1 VKVVVAVGG
10 ASGSIYAKRLLD
22 ALVPLQSSVEVG
34 LVFTQ
39 SGNEVWNH
47 EIGEAP
53 IFVGDPQGVPE
64 PSREGVVQAKP
75 GRPHAIYPF
84 KKYGLRDFRAPFASG
99 SAGWDAMV
107 VIPCSTGGLA
117 RIAHGI
123 SDDLVGRAAD
133 VMMKERRKLVLVV
146 RETPLS
152 AIHLENMLTVTRA
165 GAVVLPA
172 SPSFYSKPETLDS
185 LLDTVVGRVLDQ
197 LGLPNKLMPRWGEG
211 ASK

>member
-1 VKVVVAVGG
+1 VKLVVAIGG
-10 ASGSIYAKRLLD
+10 ASGSVYAKRLLD
-22 ALVPLQSSVEVG
+22 ALVPLASTVEVG

-39 SGNEVWNH
+39 AGNEVWNH
-47 EIGEAP
+47 EIGE
-53 IFVGDPQGVPE
+53 VP
-64 PSREGVVQAKP
+64 A
-75 GRPHAIYPF
+75 YPF

-152 AIHLENMLTVTRA
+152 AIHIENMLAVTRA

-197 LGLPNKLMPRWGEG
+197 LGLANRLMPRWGEG
-211 ASK
+211 SEKGAGKT

>member
-1 VKVVVAVGG
+1 VKLVVAIGG
-10 ASGSIYAKRLLD
+10 ASGSVYAKRLLD
-22 ALVPLQSSVEVG
+22 TLAPMAPALEVG
-34 LVFTQ
+34 LVFTGA
-39 SGNEVWNH
+39 GNEVWAH
-47 EIGEAP
+47 EIG
-53 IFVGDPQGVPE
+53 DVP
-64 PSREGVVQAKP
+64 P
-75 GRPHAIYPF
+75 YPF

-133 VMMKERRKLVLVV
+133 VMLKERRKLVLVV

-152 AIHLENMLTVTRA
+152 AIHLENMLAATRA

-172 SPSFYSKPETLDS
+172 SPSFYSKPSTMDAV
-185 LLDTVVGRVLDQ
+185 LDTVVGRVLDQ
-197 LGLPNKLMPRWGEG
+197 LGLANKLMPRWGEG
-211 ASK
+211 QGKGDDK

>member
-1 VKVVVAVGG
+1 VKLVVAVGG

-22 ALVPLQSSVEVG
+22 TLAAQTSADMEVG
-34 LVFTQ
+34 LVFSS
-39 SGNEVWNH
+39 SGAEVWKH
-47 EIGEAP
+47 EL
-53 IFVGDPQGVPE
+53 GDVP
-64 PSREGVVQAKP
+64 A
-75 GRPHAIYPF
+75 YPF
-84 KKYGLRDFRAPFASG
+84 KRYGLRDFHAPFASG

-123 SDDLVGRAAD
+123 SDNLIGRAAD
-133 VMMKERRKLVLVV
+133 VMLKERRRLVLVV

-152 AIHLENMLTVTRA
+152 SIHLENMLAVTRA

-172 SPSFYSKPETLDS
+172 SPSFYSNPTSIDG

-197 LGLPNKLMPRWGEG
+197 LGLPNTLMPRWGAPAG
-211 ASK
+211 SP

>member
-1 VKVVVAVGG
+1 VKLVVAVGG
-10 ASGSIYAKRLLD
+10 ASGSIYARRLLD
-22 ALVPLQSSVEVG
+22 ALVPLASGPQAIEVG

-39 SGNEVWNH
+39 SGNEVWAH
-47 EIGEAP
+47 ELGEIPA
-53 IFVGDPQGVPE
+53 
-64 PSREGVVQAKP
+64 
-75 GRPHAIYPF
+75 YPF
-84 KKYGLRDFRAPFASG
+84 KRYGLRDFRAPFASG

-107 VIPCSTGGLA
+107 VVPCSTGGLA

-152 AIHLENMLTVTRA
+152 AIHLENMLAVTRA

-172 SPSFYSKPETLDS
+172 APSFYSRPATIEAV
-185 LLDTVVGRVLDQ
+185 LDTVIGRVLDQ
-197 LGLPNKLMPRWGEG
+197 LGLPNGLMPRWGAEDVKG
-211 ASK
+211 GSR

>member
-1 VKVVVAVGG
+1 MKVVVAVGG
-10 ASGSIYAKRLLD
+10 ASGSVYAKRLLD
-22 ALVPLQSSVEVG
+22 TLIALREPDPTALEVG
-34 LVFTQ
+34 LCF
-39 SGNEVWNH
+39 SSAGAEVWQH
-47 EIGEAP
+47 EIG
-53 IFVGDPQGVPE
+53 DVPAY
-64 PSREGVVQAKP
+64 S
-75 GRPHAIYPF
+75 F

-152 AIHLENMLTVTRA
+152 AIHLENMLAVTRA

-172 SPSFYSKPETLDS
+172 SPSFYSKPATLAS

-197 LGLPNKLMPRWGEG
+197 LGLPNTLMPRWGEG

>member
-1 VKVVVAVGG
+1 VKLVVAIGG
-10 ASGSIYAKRLLD
+10 ASGSVYARRLLD
-22 ALVPLQSSVEVG
+22 ALVPLASTVEVG

-39 SGNEVWNH
+39 FGNEVWTH
-47 EIGEAP
+47 EIGE
-53 IFVGDPQGVPE
+53 VP
-64 PSREGVVQAKP
+64 A
-75 GRPHAIYPF
+75 YPF

-152 AIHLENMLTVTRA
+152 AIHLENMLAVTRA

-172 SPSFYSKPETLDS
+172 SPSFYSKPATLDS

-197 LGLPNKLMPRWGEG
+197 IGLPNTLMPRWGEG
-211 ASK
+211 PEKGKGAGK